1 MFENVVRMLLYMCMI
16 LLNGRGRGKR
26 GFVSHPVLRTNRM
39 HNYMYV
45 RIKFHT
51 YRDIISE

>member
-39 HNYMYV
+39 HNYMYAK
-45 RIKFHT
+45 IKFHT